1 MTPRLFLA
9 SLVDTVSTTAMLFTI
24 LIGAILLN
32 NLLVLSDTART
43 LSDWVGGLDMSN
55 TWIMAVI
62 LLIYVVLGFALDALA
77 MVLLTVPIFFPIVL
91 GLGFDPI
98 WFGIIVVMVVE
109 LALITPP
116 VGMNMFVIKGMVPD
130 VPLSKIYA
138 GVLPFAVA
146 QAVLIGVIFAFPEI
160 ATWLPA
166 TAR

>member
-1 MTPRLFLA
+1 
-9 SLVDTVSTTAMLFTI
+9 VGTTAMLFTI
-24 LIGAILLN
+24 LIGAIFLN
-32 NLLVLSDTART
+32 NLLILSDMARA
-43 LSDWVGGLDMSN
+43 LSNWVDALAMSD
-55 TWIMAVI
+55 TWIMIVI

-116 VGMNMFVIKGMVPD
+116 VGMNMFVIKGMIPD

-146 QAVLIGVIFAFPEI
+146 QAILIAIIFAFPEI
-160 ATWLPA
+160 ATWLPE

>member
-1 MTPRLFLA
+1 
-9 SLVDTVSTTAMLFTI
+9 
-24 LIGAILLN
+24 
-32 NLLVLSDTART
+32 
-43 LSDWVGGLDMSN
+43 
-55 TWIMAVI
+55 
-62 LLIYVVLGFALDALA
+62 

-146 QAVLIGVIFAFPEI
+146 QAILIGVIFAFPEI
-160 ATWLPA
+160 ATWLP
-166 TAR
+166 TSAR